1 MGTRRIGLQGG
12 SFDPVHFG
20 HLRAAEEVRERAGLD
35 EVWLVLARVSPFKV
49 RSGTSPAEDRL
60 RMLELAL
67 EGAPGLRPCTVEL
80 EREGPSFTVDT
91 VAELARRHPDASFTL
106 VLGLDAFREIHGWH
120 RWTELLSSCD
130 LAVTSR
136 PPERVEEGARALASL
151 GLPIAVQ
158 EAFWYDPTQACHRHR
173 SGRRLDFHPLT
184 ALDISSTAIRRL
196 VREGRSIR
204 FLTDRAVADWIA
216 TRGLYRA

>member
-1 MGTRRIGLQGG
+1 MGARRIGLQGG

-35 EVWLVLARVSPFKV
+35 EVWLVPARVSPFKL
-49 RSGTSPAEDRL
+49 RAGTSPGEDRL
-60 RMLELAL
+60 RMIELAI
-67 EGAPGLRPCTVEL
+67 EGAPALRACTVEL

-91 VAELARRHPDASFTL
+91 VAELTRRHPDADFTL
-106 VLGLDAFREIHGWH
+106 ILGLDAFRDVHGWH
-120 RWTELLSSCD
+120 RSTDLLSSCD

-136 PPERVEEGARALASL
+136 PPDRVAEGPGALASL

-158 EAFWYDPTQACHRHR
+158 EAFWYDDTQACHRHR

-184 ALDISSTAIRRL
+184 ALDISSTTIRRL

-204 FLTDRAVADWIA
+204 FLTERAVADWIA
-216 TRGLYRA
+216 ARGLYRD

>member
-1 MGTRRIGLQGG
+1 MGVRRIGLQGG

-20 HLRAAEEVRERAGLD
+20 HLRAAEEVRERAALD
-35 EVWLVLARVSPFKV
+35 EVWLLLARVSPFKV

-67 EGAPGLRPCTVEL
+67 DGSPALRPCTVEL

-106 VLGLDAFREIHGWH
+106 ILGLDAFRDIHGWH
-120 RWTELLSSCD
+120 RWDELLSSCD

-136 PPERVEEGARALASL
+136 PPERVVPGRDALASAA
-151 GLPIAVQ
+151 LPIAVQ
-158 EAFWYDPTQACHRHR
+158 EAFWYDDVQACHRHR

-184 ALDISSTAIRRL
+184 ALDISSTTIRRL

-204 FLTDRAVADWIA
+204 FLTERAVVDWIA
-216 TRGLYRA
+216 TRGLYRG